1 MRSWLKR
8 LIGRTPAAAPAAAAA
23 KPSVP
28 SASTTATPREMPAE
42 AMAGQPGFG
51 ARRPLVAVGG
61 EVAGFEFELALASH
75 DRWRST
81 ADPVAQAAHAI
92 ALLSSMRSTVEAGR
106 IALAALPAAVLARPA
121 VAAHAARGTMLVITN
136 SAESAGASTAGVPAA
151 QHAQGVRIDE
161 LRAQGVQVGMPLADA
176 GRHQGFDFILLPAT
190 SVNPEALLATV
201 RQCQASHPGVML
213 VATGFDS
220 IDDLELALQTGVA
233 LVSGRVDAMRATG
246 EKRPLQTAM
255 QRICQLLN
263 RVVTDQD
270 AALIAQGI
278 SADVPLSYRML
289 RYVNSPAVG
298 LGRKVESI
306 EQAVM
311 VLGRNELYRWL
322 SVLLLSSADGRK
334 ASRALQEISL
344 ARARLLETLA
354 RERGAAQPDALFTVG
369 LLSLLDVMLQMP
381 LAEALAPLNLGDAA
395 RQALLE
401 QRGEWCDYLALAIDL
416 ERHDLDAAALRA
428 GPFGGL
434 DHVLG
439 CSEQAWRWAAAI
451 QGEMRA

>member
-1 MRSWLKR
+1 M
-8 LIGRTPAAAPAAAAA
+8 AAQ
-23 KPSVP
+23 
-28 SASTTATPREMPAE
+28 PR
-42 AMAGQPGFG
+42 FG
-51 ARRPLVAVGG
+51 ARRPLVAAGG
-61 EVAGFEFELALASH
+61 EVAGFEFELALAGQ

-92 ALLSSMRSTVEAGR
+92 ALLSSMRSTVEGGR
-106 IALAALPAAVLARPA
+106 IALAGLPAALLARPA
-121 VAAHAARGTMLVITN
+121 VAAQAARGTMLVITDG
-136 SAESAGASTAGVPAA
+136 AEPADAAAAGAPAG
-151 QHAQGVRIDE
+151 
-161 LRAQGVQVGMPLADA
+161 LRAQGVRVGVPVADV
-176 GRHQGFDFILLPAT
+176 GRHKAFDFILLPAAALGI
-190 SVNPEALLATV
+190 EALLAMV
-201 RQCQASHPGVML
+201 RQCQAAHPGVML
-213 VATGFDS
+213 VATGFAS
-220 IDDLELALQTGVA
+220 IDDLEQALHAGVA
-233 LVSGRVDAMRATG
+233 LVAGHVDAMRATG

-270 AALIAQGI
+270 AALIAQDI

-298 LGRKVESI
+298 LSRAVDSI

-322 SVLLLSSADGRK
+322 SVLLLSSANGRK

-354 RERGAAQPDALFTVG
+354 RERGVAPPDALFTVG
-369 LLSLLDVMLQMP
+369 LLSLLDVMLQTP
-381 LAEALAPLNLGDAA
+381 LADALAPLHLGDAA

-401 QRGEWCDYLALAIDL
+401 QRGEWHDYLALAIDL
-416 ERHDLDAAALRA
+416 ERHDLDAAAVRA

-439 CSEQAWRWAAAI
+439 CSEQAWRWATAI

>member
-1 MRSWLKR
+1 M
-8 LIGRTPAAAPAAAAA
+8 AAQ
-23 KPSVP
+23 
-28 SASTTATPREMPAE
+28 PR
-42 AMAGQPGFG
+42 FG
-51 ARRPLVAVGG
+51 ARRPLVAAGG
-61 EVAGFEFELALASH
+61 EVAGFEFELALAGQ

-92 ALLSSMRSTVEAGR
+92 ALLSSMRSTVEGGR
-106 IALAALPAAVLARPA
+106 IALAGLPAALLARPA
-121 VAAHAARGTMLVITN
+121 VAAQAARGTMLVITDG
-136 SAESAGASTAGVPAA
+136 AEPADAAAAGAPAG
-151 QHAQGVRIDE
+151 
-161 LRAQGVQVGMPLADA
+161 LRAQGVRVGVPVADV
-176 GRHQGFDFILLPAT
+176 GRHKAFDFILLPAAALGI
-190 SVNPEALLATV
+190 EALLAMV
-201 RQCQASHPGVML
+201 RQCQAAHPGVML
-213 VATGFDS
+213 VATGFAS
-220 IDDLELALQTGVA
+220 IDDLEQALQAGVA
-233 LVSGRVDAMRATG
+233 LVAGHVDAMRATG

-270 AALIAQGI
+270 AALIAQDI

-298 LGRKVESI
+298 LSRAVESI

-322 SVLLLSSADGRK
+322 SVLLLSNANGRK

-354 RERGAAQPDALFTVG
+354 RERGVAPPDALFTVG
-369 LLSLLDVMLQMP
+369 LLSLLDVMLQTP
-381 LAEALAPLNLGDAA
+381 LADALAPLHLGDAA

-401 QRGEWCDYLALAIDL
+401 QRGEWHEYLALAIDL
-416 ERHDLDAAALRA
+416 ERHDLGAAAVRA

-439 CSEQAWRWAAAI
+439 CSEQAWRWATAI

>member
-1 MRSWLKR
+1 MPVA
-8 LIGRTPAAAPAAAAA
+8 PAAAP
-23 KPSVP
+23 
-28 SASTTATPREMPAE
+28 RELPAD
-42 AMAGQPGFG
+42 AMAAQPGFG
-51 ARRPLVAVGG
+51 ARRPLVAASG
-61 EVAGFEFELALASH
+61 EVAGFEFELALAGQ

-92 ALLSSMRSTVEAGR
+92 ALLSSMRSTVEGGR
-106 IALAALPAAVLARPA
+106 IALAGLPATVLARPA
-121 VAAHAARGTMLVITN
+121 VAAQAARGTMLVITD
-136 SAESAGASTAGVPAA
+136 STGSPDAETAGAAA
-151 QHAQGVRIDE
+151 VLQAQGVRV
-161 LRAQGVQVGMPLADA
+161 GVPLTDA
-176 GRHQGFDFILLPAT
+176 GRHMAFDFILLPAT
-190 SVNPEALLATV
+190 SIGPEALLAMV
-201 RQCQASHPGVML
+201 RQCQAAHPGVML
-213 VATGFDS
+213 VATGLAS
-220 IDDLELALQTGVA
+220 IDDLEQALQAGVA
-233 LVSGRVDAMRATG
+233 LVAGRVDAMRASG
-246 EKRPLQTAM
+246 EKRPLQTAL

-270 AALIAQGI
+270 AALIAKDI

-298 LGRKVESI
+298 LSRAVESI

-354 RERGAAQPDALFTVG
+354 RERGVAQPDALFTVG
-369 LLSLLDVMLQMP
+369 LLSLLDVMLQTP

-395 RQALLE
+395 HQALVE
-401 QRGEWCDYLALAIDL
+401 QRGEWHDYLALAIDL
-416 ERHDLDAAALRA
+416 ERHDLDAAATRA

-439 CSEQAWRWAAAI
+439 CSEQAWRWAAAV

>member
-8 LIGRTPAAAPAAAAA
+8 LLGGAPAPAPVATVAKPAPSPIHAAAVA
-23 KPSVP
+23 VP
-28 SASTTATPREMPAE
+28 RDMPAD
-42 AMAGQPGFG
+42 AMAAQPGFG
-51 ARRPLVAVGG
+51 ARRPLLAAGG
-61 EVAGFEFELALASH
+61 EVAGFEFELALAGQ

-81 ADPVAQAAHAI
+81 AEPVAQAAHAI
-92 ALLSSMRSTVEAGR
+92 ALLSSMRSTVEGGR
-106 IALAALPAAVLARPA
+106 IALAGLPAAVLARPA
-121 VAAHAARGTMLVITN
+121 VAAQAARGTLLVITHG
-136 SAESAGASTAGVPAA
+136 AEPGDASTVGVPAA
-151 QHAQGVRIDE
+151 
-161 LRAQGVQVGMPLADA
+161 LRAQGVRVGVPLADA
-176 GRHQGFDFILLPAT
+176 GRHAAFDFILLPTA
-190 SVNPEALLATV
+190 SMVPEALLATV
-201 RQCQASHPGVML
+201 RQCHAAHPGVML
-213 VATGFDS
+213 VATGFAS
-220 IDDLELALQTGVA
+220 IDDLEQALQAGVA
-233 LVSGRVDAMRATG
+233 LVAGRVDAMRATG
-246 EKRPLQTAM
+246 EKRPLQTAV

-270 AALIAQGI
+270 AALIAQDI
-278 SADVPLSYRML
+278 SADIPLSYRML

-298 LGRKVESI
+298 LSRAVESI

-354 RERGAAQPDALFTVG
+354 RERGVAQPDALFTVG
-369 LLSLLDVMLQMP
+369 LLSLLDVMLQTP

-395 RQALLE
+395 RQALVE
-401 QRGEWCDYLALAIDL
+401 QRGEWHDYLALAIDL
-416 ERHDLDAAALRA
+416 ERHDLDAAAARA

-451 QGEMRA
+451 QGELRA

>member
-8 LIGRTPAAAPAAAAA
+8 LIGGAPAPVAAVAKLSPAPMPAAAA
-23 KPSVP
+23 
-28 SASTTATPREMPAE
+28 PRDMPAD
-42 AMAGQPGFG
+42 AMAAQPGFG
-51 ARRPLVAVGG
+51 ARRPLVAAGG
-61 EVAGFEFELALASH
+61 EVAGFEFELALAGQ

-81 ADPVAQAAHAI
+81 ADPVAHAAHAI
-92 ALLSSMRSTVEAGR
+92 ALLSSMRSTVESGR
-106 IALAALPAAVLARPA
+106 IALAGLPAALLARPA
-121 VAAHAARGTMLVITN
+121 VAAQAARGTMLVITD
-136 SAESAGASTAGVPAA
+136 SAELADAATAGVPVALR
-151 QHAQGVRIDE
+151 AQGVRVDE
-161 LRAQGVQVGMPLADA
+161 LRAQGVRVGVPLADA
-176 GRHQGFDFILLPAT
+176 GRHTAFDFILLPAG
-190 SVNPEALLATV
+190 SVGLEALLAMV
-201 RQCQASHPGVML
+201 RQCQAAHPGVML
-213 VATGFDS
+213 VATGFAS
-220 IDDLELALQTGVA
+220 IDDLEQALQAGVA
-233 LVSGRVDAMRATG
+233 LVAGRVDATRATG

-270 AALIAQGI
+270 AALIAQDI

-298 LGRKVESI
+298 LSRAVESI

-322 SVLLLSSADGRK
+322 SVLLLSSANGRK

-354 RERGAAQPDALFTVG
+354 RERGVAQPDALFTVG

-401 QRGEWCDYLALAIDL
+401 QRGEWHDYLALAIEL
-416 ERHDLDAAALRA
+416 ERHDLDAAASRA

>member
-1 MRSWLKR
+1 M
-8 LIGRTPAAAPAAAAA
+8 AAQ
-23 KPSVP
+23 
-28 SASTTATPREMPAE
+28 PR
-42 AMAGQPGFG
+42 FG
-51 ARRPLVAVGG
+51 ARRPLVAAGG
-61 EVAGFEFELALASH
+61 EVAGFEFELALAGP

-92 ALLSSMRSTVEAGR
+92 ALLSSMRSTVEGGR
-106 IALAALPAAVLARPA
+106 MALAGLPAALLARPA
-121 VAAHAARGTMLVITN
+121 VAAQAARGTMLVITDG
-136 SAESAGASTAGVPAA
+136 AEPADAAAAGAPAG
-151 QHAQGVRIDE
+151 
-161 LRAQGVQVGMPLADA
+161 LRAQGVRVGVPVADV
-176 GRHQGFDFILLPAT
+176 GRHKAFDFILLPAAALGI
-190 SVNPEALLATV
+190 EALLAMV
-201 RQCQASHPGVML
+201 RQCQAAHPGVML
-213 VATGFDS
+213 VATGFAS
-220 IDDLELALQTGVA
+220 IDDLEQALQAGVA
-233 LVSGRVDAMRATG
+233 LVAGHVDAMRATG

-270 AALIAQGI
+270 AALIAQDI

-298 LGRKVESI
+298 LSRAVESI

-322 SVLLLSSADGRK
+322 SVLLLSNANGRK

-354 RERGAAQPDALFTVG
+354 RERGVAPPDALFTVG
-369 LLSLLDVMLQMP
+369 LLSLLDVMLQTP
-381 LAEALAPLNLGDAA
+381 LADALAPLHLGDAA

-401 QRGEWCDYLALAIDL
+401 QRGEWHEYLALAIDL
-416 ERHDLDAAALRA
+416 ERHDLGAAAVRA

-439 CSEQAWRWAAAI
+439 CSEQAWRWATAI

>member
-1 MRSWLKR
+1 MRGWLKR
-8 LIGRTPAAAPAAAAA
+8 LIGGASVPLAAVAKLSPPPMPAAAA
-23 KPSVP
+23 
-28 SASTTATPREMPAE
+28 PRDMPAD
-42 AMAGQPGFG
+42 ALAAQPAFG
-51 ARRPLVAVGG
+51 ARRPLVAAGG
-61 EVAGFEFELALASH
+61 EVAGFEFELALAGQ

-92 ALLSSMRSTVEAGR
+92 ALLSSMRSTVESGR
-106 IALAALPAAVLARPA
+106 VALAGLPAALLARPA
-121 VAAHAARGTMLVITN
+121 VAAQAARGTMLVITD
-136 SAESAGASTAGVPAA
+136 SAELADAPTAGAPVALR
-151 QHAQGVRIDE
+151 AQGGVRVDE
-161 LRAQGVQVGMPLADA
+161 LRAQGVRVGVPLADA
-176 GRHQGFDFILLPAT
+176 GRHTAFDFILLPAA
-190 SVNPEALLATV
+190 SVGPEALLAMV
-201 RQCQASHPGVML
+201 RQCRAAHPGVML
-213 VATGFDS
+213 VATGFAS
-220 IDDLELALQTGVA
+220 IDDLEQALQAGVA
-233 LVSGRVDAMRATG
+233 LVAGRVDAMRATG
-246 EKRPLQTAM
+246 EKRPLHTAM

-270 AALIAQGI
+270 AALIAQDI

-298 LGRKVESI
+298 LSRAVESI

-322 SVLLLSSADGRK
+322 SVLLLSSANGRR

-354 RERGAAQPDALFTVG
+354 RERGVAQPDALFTVG

-401 QRGEWCDYLALAIDL
+401 QRGEWHDYLALAIEL
-416 ERHDLDAAALRA
+416 ERHDLHAAASRA